1 MCADSHMSS
10 LLSLAL
16 SVPIIQSLLSHKAD
30 INLPNKEGSTP
41 IQVALQSGWQDTAAF
56 LFEHGAN
63 FDAAARKNT
72 KISCPDCK
80 RVDATWAAAGYD
92 RSKIANYEYANKQ
105 WNRKAG
111 AGGKL

>member
-1 MCADSHMSS
+1 MP
-10 LLSLAL
+10 L
-16 SVPIIQSLLSHKAD
+16 SVPIILSLLAHKAD
-30 INLPNKEGSTP
+30 INLSNKDGVTP

-56 LFEHGAN
+56 LFEQGAA
-63 FDAAARKNT
+63 FDANMRKTT

-80 RVDATWAAAGYD
+80 RVDATWAAADYD